1 MPIVT
6 VFTDKVMGMLKS
18 MVILSMDVGYRRGAT
33 ITDITGFLRDW
44 APEAADSY
52 HEGIVERVLVDL
64 EHEGQVTHAGA
75 RWYLRG
81 RRT

>member
-1 MPIVT
+1 MAKT
-6 VFTDKVMGMLKS
+6 VELTTELDC
-18 MVILSMDVGYRRGAT
+18 
-33 ITDITGFLRDW
+33 
-44 APEAADSY
+44 APDEAGSY

-64 EHEGQVTHAGA
+64 EHEGQVTHAGP